1 MNSEFTTH
9 APNETAGNAPSGVA
23 SEVESL
29 QEQLAAQQ
37 SAHLL
42 LVADFENFK
51 RRSRQEMETRAAAQ
65 KDAFIQE
72 LFPSIDNLER
82 ALAVEGSASSPQ
94 LRQGVQMTLQQLR
107 QLLFQHGVASEEVV
121 GKAFDPHQHE
131 AIARRREPAQADQT
145 ILEVFQRGYR
155 RGAKI
160 HRPAK
165 VVVNDLS
172 PSQ

>member
-131 AIARRREPAQADQT
+131 AIAWRREPAQADQT